1 MYREGNEQ
9 ITDTLE
15 VYSLNANGEYL
26 IRLSYIP
33 LGNINIRAFKVRQL
47 ALCLKLPALA
57 AVMTPDYVYPPR
69 IIRIIPDR
77 YLRVWLPKRAK

>member
-15 VYSLNANGEYL
+15 VLSLNANGEYL

-33 LGNINIRAFKVRQL
+33 LGNISIRALKVRQL
-47 ALCLKLPALA
+47 ALCLKLP
-57 AVMTPDYVYPPR
+57 
-69 IIRIIPDR
+69 
-77 YLRVWLPKRAK
+77 